1 MNREQYLAQRKAMLD
16 EAQKLVDSG
25 KLEEAAAKAKAVEE
39 LDAQFEN
46 VAKAQAN
53 LNALSGRAVG
63 GLQNAAVAAPVGAPV
78 AGVDMT
84 GAAVEIDRY
93 DTAEYKNAFMAY
105 VMRGTA
111 IPAKLTNEA
120 GPTKTTDVGTV
131 IPTTTLQ
138 KIIAKMETIGMVLPL
153 VTHTAYKGGI
163 AVPTAG
169 VKPVASWVAEGA
181 GSEKQKTGT
190 GSIVFGYHKLRCA
203 ISMTYEVDNMAYPMF
218 ETFFVNAVSEAMVKA
233 KETAIINGT
242 GSGQPKGILRETPAK
257 TVALAGDTFTYS
269 QLLELEGAQEKDGAV
284 WSMTRQTYFSKV
296 LGMVDEQGHPIARVN
311 AGIDGRPEYT
321 IFGRRVLFLNPDY
334 LAGSNVVAFMFEY
347 SDYIWNSGVPMTTK
361 RYFDEDVDDTVVKA
375 IEICDGKVVETQSL
389 ITVTAG

>member
-25 KLEEAAAKAKAVEE
+25 KLEESAAKAKAIED
-39 LDAQFEN
+39 LDNQFEN

-63 GLQNAAVAAPVGAPV
+63 GLQNAAVAAPVSAPV

-111 IPAKLTNEA
+111 IPAKLTNEV

-153 VTHTAYKGGI
+153 VTHTAYKGGM

-218 ETFFVNAVSEAMVKA
+218 ETFFVNAVAEAMVKS
-233 KETAIINGT
+233 KEAAIINGT
-242 GSGQPKGILRETPAK
+242 GSGQPKGILRETPAH
-257 TVALAGDTFTYS
+257 TEPMGADGFTYE
-269 QLLELEGAQEKDGAV
+269 LLLKLEGMQKYNGAL
-284 WSMTRQTYFSKV
+284 WAMTRQTFFGKV
-296 LGMVDEQGHPIARVN
+296 LSMVDQQGQPIARVT
-311 AGIDGRPEYT
+311 AGISGRPEFF
-321 IFGRRVLFLNPDY
+321 ILGRRVVELNPDY
-334 LAGSNVVAFMFEY
+334 LDGSTVAAFMFDF
-347 SDYIWNSGVPMTTK
+347 SDYIFNSGVPMTTK

-375 IEICDGKVVETQSL
+375 IEICDGKVVQADSL
-389 ITVTAG
+389 ITVTSA

>member
-25 KLEEAAAKAKAVEE
+25 KLEEAAAKAKDIEE

-63 GLQNAAVAAPVGAPV
+63 GLQNAAIAAPVGAPV

-138 KIIAKMETIGMVLPL
+138 KITLRIRAVLRFLLPASSL
-153 VTHTAYKGGI
+153 L
-163 AVPTAG
+163 PAG
-169 VKPVASWVAEGA
+169 L
-181 GSEKQKTGT
+181 
-190 GSIVFGYHKLRCA
+190 LR
-203 ISMTYEVDNMAYPMF
+203 
-218 ETFFVNAVSEAMVKA
+218 
-233 KETAIINGT
+233 
-242 GSGQPKGILRETPAK
+242 
-257 TVALAGDTFTYS
+257 ALAPKS
-269 QLLELEGAQEKDGAV
+269 RRPAPVLL
-284 WSMTRQTYFSKV
+284 FSA
-296 LGMVDEQGHPIARVN
+296 I
-311 AGIDGRPEYT
+311 T
-321 IFGRRVLFLNPDY
+321 
-334 LAGSNVVAFMFEY
+334 SCVAP
-347 SDYIWNSGVPMTTK
+347 SP
-361 RYFDEDVDDTVVKA
+361 
-375 IEICDGKVVETQSL
+375 
-389 ITVTAG
+389 